1 MRPPFPTLSR
11 WLVAAFA
18 LAPTAVLAQATT
30 RSAGG
35 LFANIRSNIETS
47 GIMPG
52 TATDAQQVIG
62 GIITGVIGL
71 LGVIFFILILYG
83 GYLWMTARGNEQQ
96 IEKAKNII
104 KSSTIGL
111 AVVLG
116 AYLITF
122 IVVQL
127 LISQTQTSL

>member
-1 MRPPFPTLSR
+1 
-11 WLVAAFA
+11 
-18 LAPTAVLAQATT
+18 
-30 RSAGG
+30 
-35 LFANIRSNIETS
+35 
-47 GIMPG
+47 MPG

-96 IEKAKNII
+96 IEKAKDII
-104 KSSTIGL
+104 KSSSIGL